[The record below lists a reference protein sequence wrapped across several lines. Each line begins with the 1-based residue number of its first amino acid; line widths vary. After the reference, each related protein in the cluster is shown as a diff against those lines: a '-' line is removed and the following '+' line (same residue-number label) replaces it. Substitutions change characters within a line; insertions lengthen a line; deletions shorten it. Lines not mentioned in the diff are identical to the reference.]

1 MSTDIDTT
9 NNYGIDVIA
18 LQKTLKPWKGP
29 NICLY
34 NQQCKHMWPQGSRHV
49 FSSAPHKHGDSERQ
63 AGGTL
68 LSMNGKSK
76 GRVSSLGS
84 DPWGRFL
91 AERVFQLAAW
101 FAEHGATAL
110 NMQHYRKL
118 DDEIIELT
126 IAAAKKAG
134 RKNFGYMRSED
145 LTTAGQMLIL
155 LKCLMNCKLRN
166 QQITEGCKRS
176 VERLDFNLDFYSEPI
191 FQQLRKR
198 VHKQRKELCWTIK
211 KECKDRSIQ
220 WLEKLAEDRTRA
232 EGDGDWQKKMN
243 DMKCKVKE
251 N

>member
-1 MSTDIDTT
+1 MVYVDFDEKLLFKGLINRPTDLFARELLLEQIDKKLRFTT
-9 NNYGIDVIA
+9 LARTYFI
-18 LQKTLKPWKGP
+18 Q
-29 NICLY
+29 
-34 NQQCKHMWPQGSRHV
+34 
-49 FSSAPHKHGDSERQ
+49 HKI
-63 AGGTL
+63 
-68 LSMNGKSK
+68 
-76 GRVSSLGS
+76 
-84 DPWGRFL
+84 

-166 QQITEGCKRS
+166 QQITEGCKQS
-176 VERLDFNLDFYSEPI
+176 TERLDFNLDFYSEST

-198 VHKQRKELCWTIK
+198 VHKQRKELWTIQ
-211 KECKDRSIQ
+211 KECKDRRIQ